1 MAEVQGPEVSGR
13 NILADG
19 GLIFL
24 FIFLL
29 IALFVFF

>member
-1 MAEVQGPEVSGR
+1 MAEVQGPEVSSR

-19 GLIFL
+19 GLVFL